1 MQIFFIKRR
10 TFVLDNR
17 STGITALGSGSSG
30 NAFVL
35 HCKYGNYLIDAGFS
49 RKELC
54 KRMEQCN
61 IAPESIRA
69 VLISHEHTDHVK
81 GCRVFADEFDI
92 PAYISCEATTYL
104 EKKNLLPKKVVEFIS
119 DSTFELPGVTV
130 KPFRVPHDAID
141 PVGFNFLVSESRI
154 AFATDLGCLEKQIVN
169 ELYNADILVLE
180 ANYDLKMLLESD
192 RKNSLK
198 HRIMGRSGH
207 LDNKTCAEHLSLLLG
222 PRTRQLL
229 LAHISGECNDHKLL
243 QDIIDHQLNSINRTD
258 VQWRL
263 LQQETPDGGCFAQ

>member
-1 MQIFFIKRR
+1 M
-10 TFVLDNR
+10 TPPL
-17 STGITALGSGSSG
+17 STSLPLCGSVGITALGSGSSG

-35 HCKYGNYLIDAGFS
+35 HCPGANYLVDAGFS

-54 KRMEQCN
+54 ARMNKCD

-69 VLISHEHTDHVK
+69 VLISHEHSDHVK

-92 PAYISCEATTYL
+92 PAYISSETAGYL
-104 EKKNLLPKKVVEFIS
+104 YSRNQLPQKVVEFIS
-119 DSTFELPGVTV
+119 GSSFELPGVSV
-130 KPFRVPHDAID
+130 MPFSVPHDALD
-141 PVGFNFLVSESRI
+141 PVGFNFTISECRI
-154 AFATDLGCLEKQIVN
+154 AFATDLGCMQKNIVK

-207 LDNKTCAEHLSLLLG
+207 LDNKTAAGALSELLG
-222 PRTRQLL
+222 PRTRSLL
-229 LAHISGECNDHKLL
+229 LAHISGECNNRELL
-243 QDIIDHQLNSINRTD
+243 GSIIDSQLCALDRRD
-258 VQWRL
+258 VVWRML
-263 LQQETPDGGCFAQ
+263 SQECPDTGCYAR